1 MNSTWNWVNFE
12 TNFIKIGNYVNNV
25 NNKNNINDDN
35 FLSTNMVEKVMTK
48 YSNWSHYIRFLWLRK
63 GWTFWKCLMK
73 VSARMMDNSSIPLP
87 LTLVCFLQALLV
99 LADSIQGLPYFI
111 AIFNTRLP
119 QNIPAI
125 QIIWK
130 ITAFKHTVTVIIPD
144 FYFNHESRQWENS

>member
-1 MNSTWNWVNFE
+1 MKLSKLWNKLY
-12 TNFIKIGNYVNNV
+12 KIGNDVNNV

-35 FLSTNMVEKVMTK
+35 FLSTNIVEKVMTK

-73 VSARMMDNSSIPLP
+73 VSARMMDFQFFHTPSPYTGLLP
-87 LTLVCFLQALLV
+87 SGSPCSCH
-99 LADSIQGLPYFI
+99 SIQGLPYFI

-144 FYFNHESRQWENS
+144 FYFNHESRQWENC

>member
-1 MNSTWNWVNFE
+1 MNSTWNWVNYE
-12 TNFIKIGNYVNNV
+12 TNFIKIGNDVNNV

-35 FLSTNMVEKVMTK
+35 FLSTNIVEKVMTK

-63 GWTFWKCLMK
+63 GFQFFHTPF
-73 VSARMMDNSSIPLP
+73 PY
-87 LTLVCFLQALLV
+87 T
-99 LADSIQGLPYFI
+99 GLFPSGSPCSCRFNPVTSYFI

>member
-1 MNSTWNWVNFE
+1 MMT
-12 TNFIKIGNYVNNV
+12 T
-25 NNKNNINDDN
+25 
-35 FLSTNMVEKVMTK
+35 FLAKK
-48 YSNWSHYIRFLWLRK
+48 LLRK
-63 GWTFWKCLMK
+63 WWLNIPIEATIFDFYDWGKAGLFENVWWRFQQEWWTF
-73 VSARMMDNSSIPLP
+73 NSSIPLP